1 MSFFHFLK
9 FATNFL
15 KGVVVSLICHSFRSV
30 TPGFS
35 LQFFLWESLGL
46 LQPKVEGPEVK
57 AGGPTVSIEQRTRIK
72 IKAVL

>member
-9 FATNFL
+9 FVMNFL
-15 KGVVVSLICHSFRSV
+15 KGVVSTCHSFRSKG
-30 TPGFS
+30 PGFS

-46 LQPKVEGPEVK
+46 LQRKVEGPEVK
-57 AGGPTVSIEQRTRIK
+57 VGGLTVSIEQRTRTK